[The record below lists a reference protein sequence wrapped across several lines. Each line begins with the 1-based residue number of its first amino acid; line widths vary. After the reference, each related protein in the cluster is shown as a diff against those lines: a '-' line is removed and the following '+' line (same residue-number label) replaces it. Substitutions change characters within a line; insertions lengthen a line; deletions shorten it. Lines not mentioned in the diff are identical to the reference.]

1 MKLSIIIP
9 VYNEEKTI
17 LKLIKQVRSTKFPI
31 EYELIIVNDG
41 STDSTVKELKKLNLT
56 FISYTENRGKGFAV
70 RKGISK
76 ARGDI
81 IIIQDADLEYNP
93 KQIPNLL
100 KPILN
105 QQTEVVYGSR
115 FLKKEN
121 KNWKIPH
128 HYIGNKLLT
137 SLANLLFKCN
147 LTDMETCYKIFTRK
161 VKNSLNLTL
170 DDFGF
175 EIELTSQICK
185 NGFKIKEIPID
196 YNPRLWEEGK
206 KISWKD
212 GIKAIYYLI
221 KCR

>member
-17 LKLIKQVRSTKFPI
+17 LKLINNIKSINFPI
-31 EYELIIVNDG
+31 NYELIIVNDG
-41 STDSTVKELKKLNLT
+41 STDSTSEKLRKLNINL
-56 FISYTENRGKGFAV
+56 IEYKENKGKGFAV
-70 RKGISK
+70 RKGLRSCK
-76 ARGDI
+76 GDI
-81 IIIQDADLEYNP
+81 IAIQDADLEYNP
-93 KQIPNLL
+93 KQIPNLV

-105 QQTEVVYGSR
+105 KETEVVYGSR

-121 KNWKIPH
+121 QNWKIPT
-128 HYIGNKLLT
+128 HYLGNRLLT
-137 SLANLLFKCN
+137 SLSNLLYKCN
-147 LTDMETCYKIFTRK
+147 LTDMETCYKIFTKK

-170 DDFGF
+170 NDFGL

-185 NGFKIKEIPID
+185 NGFKIKEIPIN
-196 YNPRLWEEGK
+196 YYPRSWEEGK
-206 KISWKD
+206 KINWKD